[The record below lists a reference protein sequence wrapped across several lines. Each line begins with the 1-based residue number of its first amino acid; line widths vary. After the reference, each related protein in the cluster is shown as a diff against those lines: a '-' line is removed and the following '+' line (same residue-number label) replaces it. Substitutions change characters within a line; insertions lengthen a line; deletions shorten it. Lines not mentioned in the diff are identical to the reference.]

1 MIINNFFLILFF
13 TIGLIH
19 GVDNNIDSDGDG
31 YLDTDELKV
40 GTDPNDSFSVI
51 YQGFWP
57 FNSNKDQIDD
67 PGFGTCPKANG
78 CECETLATCP
88 DNSTCTQLNMG
99 KYCVP
104 LKGSK
109 VPRLKA
115 IDQFG
120 DDFDLYDLAN
130 GNKPILIEIGTTWPQ
145 ACKDFSA
152 WRSYTNDDAITKKW
166 WKNKFKGIRDLIDN
180 GEVYWVHIIHL
191 DENKNPATDETIDSW
206 YWNYPHDNVILL
218 ADPEAKMKKWIRP
231 TGYPCVILVDEKMD
245 LQVHTLRGIEDAVD
259 EVYKILGKEY

>member
-1 MIINNFFLILFF
+1 MDKILLILLC
-13 TIGLIH
+13 TISLIF
-19 GVDNNIDSDGDG
+19 GIDNNTDSDADG
-31 YLDTDELKV
+31 YPDFEELKA
-40 GTDPNDSFSVI
+40 GTDPNDDFSVI

-57 FNSNKDQIDD
+57 FNPDKEKIWD

-78 CECETLATCP
+78 CECKSSVTCP
-88 DNSTCTQLNMG
+88 ENSTCTQLNMG

-104 LKGSK
+104 SKGSRI
-109 VPRLKA
+109 PRFRG

-120 DDFDLYDLAN
+120 DEFDLYDLAN
-130 GNKPILIEIGTTWPQ
+130 ANKPILIEIGTGWPQ

-152 WRSYTNDDAITKKW
+152 WRSYVNDDATTRKW

-180 GEVYWVHIIHL
+180 GDVYWVHIIHL
-191 DENKNPATDETIDSW
+191 DENKNPATSETIDSW

-231 TGYPCVILVDEKMD
+231 TGYPCVILVDENMD
-245 LQVHTLRGIEDAVD
+245 LQVHTLRGIEGATD
-259 EVYKILGKEY
+259 EVYKILGKEH